1 MTNFFMT
8 RFGDVSLGLIIIFSL
23 YKIGMIIYHLYSF
36 YKHTHGQGHFFYAGA
51 TLKYED
57 LPRLT
62 FKQFLSFYNI
72 NPDKWGI
79 MKDNEEWYYHP
90 TRIYQSSG
98 QPICFKTVFD
108 YVKYVKWIKKRIKNK
123 KDRIRD
129 KKLQSIIDDVKKDI
143 NKINKDYEN
152 VLTESTKTYLQ
163 VAAQFKNDIK
173 YYIDIDDI
181 NNIDTSKLYKGELI
195 CILNSFTG
203 KKEYY
208 IWDGENFLFT
218 VYY

>member
-1 MTNFFMT
+1 MTNFIMT
-8 RFGDVSLGLIIIFSL
+8 RFGDVFFGLIIIFSL
-23 YKIGMIIYHLYSF
+23 YKFGMTAYYLTLF
-36 YKHTHGQGHFFYAGA
+36 YRHTHGQGYFYYAGT
-51 TLKYED
+51 TLNFED

-79 MKDNEEWYYHP
+79 MRDDGEWYYHP

-143 NKINKDYEN
+143 DKINKDYKN
-152 VLTESTKTYLQ
+152 VLTENTKTYLQ
-163 VAAQFKNDIK
+163 VATQLEHDIK
-173 YYIDIDDI
+173 CYIDINDVND
-181 NNIDTSKLYKGELI
+181 IDTSKLYKGEPI
-195 CILNSFTG
+195 CIINSFTG
-203 KKEYY
+203 KRKYY
-208 IWDGENFLFT
+208 FWDGKHFLFT
-218 VYY
+218 KIY